1 MQSARCNAHLSIAVR
16 LSDADTSSFFVYQ
29 MLLDRPISV
38 DPPVASFEVK
48 FFENCRGMFGSVIQH
63 AVIDGNTHLPA
74 RAHDDFVLCAHG
86 HDQYS
91 NRKIALRRG
100 LLIGRMEVYID
111 MANVCRNLAATMSK
125 VSCAKIILDVN
136 DTRMAAVKVKRPD
149 QGQVFDLA
157 GGATIPLSC
166 DAPRQLLPSCSSS
179 NCSKQQPASNSN
191 RILSSRGVID
201 GATRGPQPFDQHPYA
216 SSASHV
222 VLSKVPITMGRPLS
236 PLRPD

>member
-1 MQSARCNAHLSIAVR
+1 
-16 LSDADTSSFFVYQ
+16 

-38 DPPVASFEVK
+38 DLPVGSFEIK
-48 FFENCRGMFGSVIQH
+48 IFENCRGMFGSEIQH
-63 AVIDGNTHLPA
+63 AVIDGNIHLPA
-74 RAHDDFVLCAHG
+74 RAHDDLVSCAHG

-91 NRKIALRRG
+91 NRKITLRRR
-100 LLIGRMEVYID
+100 LFIGRMEVYID
-111 MANVCRNLAATMSK
+111 MANVCRDLAAPLSTNLM
-125 VSCAKIILDVN
+125 CAAKIILDVN

-201 GATRGPQPFDQHPYA
+201 GASRGPQPFDQHPGYA